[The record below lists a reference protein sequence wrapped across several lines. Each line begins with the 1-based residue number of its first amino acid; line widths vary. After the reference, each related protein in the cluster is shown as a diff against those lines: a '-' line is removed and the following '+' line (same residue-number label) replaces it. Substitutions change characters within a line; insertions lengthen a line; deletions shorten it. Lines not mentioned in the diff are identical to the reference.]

1 MASPRNPRTPVS
13 GSSGRF
19 PYFALITLAVAVFI
33 SVTIE
38 MLPTGL
44 LPEMSSDLRV
54 TESQIGLTVSV
65 FAFTVVLSSTPLS
78 YLLRRVPRHALVVIV
93 LCVLAGSALLS
104 AFSYSY
110 ESLVV
115 SRVIGGVAHGVFW
128 SVVGAYT
135 AYLVPREH
143 LGRAVSITLGGGSLA
158 FVFGVPLGTALG
170 AAVGWRLSFGILAGL
185 ALVGAAFVYRFIPRV
200 DHLSTGIVVGT
211 PTGSISILTEE
222 EATSAVPRRD
232 HSVTAVVFVCVITAI
247 TMIGQ
252 YTFYTFIAPYL
263 IREVGLSEATVGPAL
278 FAYGIAG
285 AVSLVLV
292 AIWLGKRPKS
302 GLMLS
307 LIALVIGVFVLAV
320 APSVLPLAITAF
332 FVWGL
337 AMGNLPPLLQTR
349 MLHAAPARIRDTAS
363 AFYTT
368 AFNVGI
374 GGGALVGSLVL
385 AGFGLTALPWVFLG
399 ILLAAIVLVI
409 VSDALLRQRPQRRV
423 IER

>member
-1 MASPRNPRTPVS
+1 
-13 GSSGRF
+13 
-19 PYFALITLAVAVFI
+19 
-33 SVTIE
+33 
-38 MLPTGL
+38 
-44 LPEMSSDLRV
+44 
-54 TESQIGLTVSV
+54 VSV

-78 YLLRRVPRHALVVIV
+78 YLTRRVPRHALVVAV
-93 LCVLAGSALLS
+93 LVILACSGILS

-110 ESLVV
+110 ALLVI

-135 AYLVPREH
+135 AYLVPKQQ
-143 LGRAVSITLGGGSLA
+143 LGRAVAITLGGGSLA
-158 FVFGVPLGTALG
+158 FIFGVPLGTALG
-170 AAVGWRLSFGILAGL
+170 AAVGWRLSFGIFAGL
-185 ALVGAAFVYRFIPRV
+185 ALVGAGFVYRFIPRV
-200 DHLSTGIVVGT
+200 DHLSTNVIVNT
-211 PTGSISILTEE
+211 PTGSIAILTH
-222 EATSAVPRRD
+222 EAASGEPPRRD
-232 HSVTAVVFVCVITAI
+232 HSVTAVVLVCVITAI

-263 IREVGLSEATVGPAL
+263 IRSVGLTETTIGPAL

-285 AVSLVLV
+285 AISLVVV
-292 AIWLGKRPKS
+292 AVWLGRRPRF

-307 LIALVIGVFVLAV
+307 LVVLVIAVLALAI
-320 APSVLPLAITAF
+320 APGILPLALTAF

-349 MLHAAPARIRDTAS
+349 MLHAAPARIRDIST

-385 AGFGLTALPWVFLG
+385 AGFGLDALPRVFLG
-399 ILLAAIVLVI
+399 ILILSIVLVI
-409 VSDALLRQRPQRRV
+409 VSDLLLRPRR
-423 IER
+423 RDRAPAR

>member
-1 MASPRNPRTPVS
+1 MASPRTSPAAE
-13 GSSGRF
+13 RF
-19 PYFALITLAVAVFI
+19 PYSALITLAVAVFL

-44 LPEMSSDLRV
+44 LPEMSSDLGV

-65 FAFTVVLSSTPLS
+65 FAFTVVLSSTPLT
-78 YLLRRVPRHALVVIV
+78 YLTRRVPRHALVVAV
-93 LCVLAGSALLS
+93 LVILACSGILS
-104 AFSYSY
+104 AFSHSY
-110 ESLVV
+110 ALLVI

-135 AYLVPREH
+135 AYLVPKQQ
-143 LGRAVSITLGGGSLA
+143 LGRAVAITLGGGSLA

-170 AAVGWRLSFGILAGL
+170 AAVGWRLSFGIFAGL
-185 ALVGAAFVYRFIPRV
+185 ALVGAGFVYRFIPRV
-200 DHLSTGIVVGT
+200 DHLSTNVIVNT
-211 PTGSISILTEE
+211 PTGSIAILTH
-222 EATSAVPRRD
+222 EAASGEPPRRD
-232 HSVTAVVFVCVITAI
+232 HSVTAVVLVCIITAI

-263 IREVGLSEATVGPAL
+263 IRSVGLTEATIGPAL

-285 AVSLVLV
+285 AISLVVV
-292 AIWLGKRPKS
+292 AVWLGRRPRF

-307 LIALVIGVFVLAV
+307 LVVLVIAVLALAI
-320 APSVLPLAITAF
+320 APGILPLALTAF

-349 MLHAAPARIRDTAS
+349 MLHAAPARIRDIST

-385 AGFGLTALPWVFLG
+385 AGFGLDALPRVFLG
-399 ILLAAIVLVI
+399 ILILSIVLVI
-409 VSDALLRQRPQRRV
+409 LSDLLLRPRRKD
-423 IER
+423 RAPAR

>member
-1 MASPRNPRTPVS
+1 MASPRT
-13 GSSGRF
+13 SSASPAF
-19 PYFALITLAVAVFI
+19 PYFALITLAIAVFL

-44 LPEMSSDLRV
+44 LPQMSSTLGV
-54 TESQIGLTVSV
+54 SESQIGLTVSV
-65 FAFTVVLSSTPLS
+65 FAFTVVLSSAPLS
-78 YLLRRVPRHALVVIV
+78 VLTRRIPRHTLVVSV
-93 LCVLAGSALLS
+93 LVILAASALLS

-110 ESLVV
+110 TLLVI
-115 SRVIGGVAHGVFW
+115 SRVLGGVAHGVFW

-135 AYLVPREH
+135 AYLVPKEH
-143 LGRAVSITLGGGSLA
+143 LGRAVAITLGGGSLA

-185 ALVGAAFVYRFIPRV
+185 TLVGAAFVYRFIPRV
-200 DHLSTGIVVGT
+200 DHLAAGVLVNT
-211 PTGSISILTEE
+211 PTGSITVLMG
-222 EATSAVPRRD
+222 EADASAAPRRD
-232 HSVTAVVFVCVITAI
+232 HSVTAVVFVCIITAI

-252 YTFYTFIAPYL
+252 YTFYTFVAPYL
-263 IREVGLSEATVGPAL
+263 IQSVGLDEAGVSPAL

-285 AVSLVLV
+285 AISLVLV
-292 AIWLGKRPKS
+292 GLWLGRRPRA
-302 GLMLS
+302 G
-307 LIALVIGVFVLAV
+307 LIASLLVLLASVIVLAT
-320 APSVLPLAITAF
+320 APRVLPLALTAF

-385 AGFGLTALPWVFLG
+385 AGFGLSTLPWVFIG
-399 ILLAAIVLVI
+399 ILVLSIVLVL
-409 VSDALLRQRPQRRV
+409 VSDLLLRQRPARRV
-423 IER
+423 IEH

>member
-1 MASPRNPRTPVS
+1 MASPRISPTS
-13 GSSGRF
+13 ERF
-19 PYFALITLAVAVFI
+19 PYFALITLAVAVFL

-44 LPEMSSDLRV
+44 LPEMSADLAV
-54 TESQIGLTVSV
+54 TESQIGLTVSI

-78 YLLRRVPRHALVVIV
+78 YLTRRVPRHALVVAV
-93 LCVLAGSALLS
+93 LVILACSGILS

-110 ESLVV
+110 ALLVI

-135 AYLVPREH
+135 AYLVPKQQ
-143 LGRAVSITLGGGSLA
+143 LGRAVAITLGGGSLA
-158 FVFGVPLGTALG
+158 FIFGVPLGTALG
-170 AAVGWRLSFGILAGL
+170 AAVGWRLSFGIFAGL
-185 ALVGAAFVYRFIPRV
+185 ALVGAGFVYRFIPRV
-200 DHLSTGIVVGT
+200 DHLSTNVIVNT
-211 PTGSISILTEE
+211 PTGSIAILTH
-222 EATSAVPRRD
+222 EAASGEPPRRD
-232 HSVTAVVFVCVITAI
+232 HSVTAVVLVCVITAF

-263 IREVGLSEATVGPAL
+263 IRSVGLTETTIGPAL

-285 AVSLVLV
+285 AISLVVV
-292 AIWLGKRPKS
+292 AVWLGRRPRF

-307 LIALVIGVFVLAV
+307 LVVLVIAVLALAI
-320 APSVLPLAITAF
+320 APGILPLALTAF

-349 MLHAAPARIRDTAS
+349 MLHAAPARIRDIST

-385 AGFGLTALPWVFLG
+385 AGFGLDALPRVFLG
-399 ILLAAIVLVI
+399 ILILSIVLVI
-409 VSDALLRQRPQRRV
+409 VSDLLLRPRR
-423 IER
+423 RDRAPAR

>member
-1 MASPRNPRTPVS
+1 MAPPRNPGTS
-13 GSSGRF
+13 ARF
-19 PYFALITLAVAVFI
+19 PYFSLLTLAVAVFI

-44 LPEMSSDLRV
+44 LPEMSTDLGV
-54 TESQIGLTVSV
+54 TESQVGLTVSV

-110 ESLVV
+110 ALLVV
-115 SRVIGGVAHGVFW
+115 SRVIGGLAHGVFW

-135 AYLVPREH
+135 AYLVPKEH

-170 AAVGWRLSFGILAGL
+170 TAVGWRLSFGILAGL
-185 ALVGAAFVYRFIPRV
+185 AIVGAAFVYRFIPRV
-200 DHLSTGIVVGT
+200 DHLSAGIVVGT
-211 PTGSISILTEE
+211 PTGSIAILTEE
-222 EATSAVPRRD
+222 DATSAVPRRD

-252 YTFYTFIAPYL
+252 YTFYTFVAPYL
-263 IREVGLSEATVGPAL
+263 IREAGLREATIGPAL

-292 AIWLGKRPKS
+292 AFWLGRRPRF

-307 LIALVIGVFVLAV
+307 LIALVVVIFVLAV
-320 APSVLPLAITAF
+320 APSVLPLAIPAF
-332 FVWGL
+332 IVWGL

-385 AGFGLTALPWVFLG
+385 AGFGLTALPLVYLG
-399 ILLAAIVLVI
+399 ILVVAIALVI
-409 VSDALLRQRPQRRV
+409 VSDALLRQRPGRRV
-423 IER
+423 VER

>member
-1 MASPRNPRTPVS
+1 MASPRNPRTPGAVPS
-13 GSSGRF
+13 RRF
-19 PYFALITLAVAVFI
+19 PYFSLITLAIAVFI

-44 LPEMSSDLRV
+44 LPEMSTDLHV

-104 AFSYSY
+104 AFSYTY
-110 ESLVV
+110 ALLVI
-115 SRVIGGVAHGVFW
+115 SRIIGGVAHGVFW

-135 AYLVPREH
+135 AYLVPKEH

-170 AAVGWRLSFGILAGL
+170 AAVGWRLSFAILAGL

-200 DHLSTGIVVGT
+200 DHLSAGVVVGT

-232 HSVTAVVFVCVITAI
+232 HSVIAVVFVCVITAI

-252 YTFYTFIAPYL
+252 YSFYTFIAPYL

-292 AIWLGKRPKS
+292 AIWLGKRPRF

-320 APSVLPLAITAF
+320 APAVLPLAITAF

-385 AGFGLTALPWVFLG
+385 AGFGLTTLPWVFLG
-399 ILLAAIVLVI
+399 ILVIAIVLVI
-409 VSDALLRQRPQRRV
+409 VSDALLRQRPPRRV

>member
-1 MASPRNPRTPVS
+1 MALPRTSPRS
-13 GSSGRF
+13 ERF
-19 PYFALITLAVAVFI
+19 PYFALITLAVAVFL

-44 LPEMSSDLRV
+44 LPEMSSDLAV

-65 FAFTVVLSSTPLS
+65 FAFTVVLSSTPLTF
-78 YLLRRVPRHALVVIV
+78 LTRRVPRHALVVAV
-93 LCVLAGSALLS
+93 LVILACSAILS

-110 ESLVV
+110 ALLVI

-135 AYLVPREH
+135 AYLVPKEQ
-143 LGRAVSITLGGGSLA
+143 LGRAVAITLGGGSLA

-170 AAVGWRLSFGILAGL
+170 AAVGWRLSFGIVAGL
-185 ALVGAAFVYRFIPRV
+185 ALVGAGFVYRFIPRV
-200 DHLSTGIVVGT
+200 DHLSSNVIVNT
-211 PTGSISILTEE
+211 PTGSIAILTH
-222 EATSAVPRRD
+222 EAAMHEPPRRD

-263 IREVGLSEATVGPAL
+263 IRSVGLAESTVGPAL

-285 AVSLVLV
+285 SVSLVVV
-292 AIWLGKRPKS
+292 AVWLGRRPRF

-307 LIALVIGVFVLAV
+307 LIVLVIAVLVLAV
-320 APSVLPLAITAF
+320 APGILPLALAAL

-385 AGFGLTALPWVFLG
+385 AGFGLDALPRVFLG
-399 ILLAAIVLVI
+399 ILVLSIALVI
-409 VSDALLRQRPQRRV
+409 LSDLLLRQRPRDRAPA
-423 IER
+423 R

>member
-1 MASPRNPRTPVS
+1 MASPRISPTS
-13 GSSGRF
+13 ERF
-19 PYFALITLAVAVFI
+19 PYFALITLAVAVFL

-44 LPEMSSDLRV
+44 LPEMSADLAV
-54 TESQIGLTVSV
+54 TESQIGLTVSI

-78 YLLRRVPRHALVVIV
+78 YLTRRVPRHALVVAV
-93 LCVLAGSALLS
+93 LVILACSGILS

-110 ESLVV
+110 ALLVI

-135 AYLVPREH
+135 AYLVPKQQ
-143 LGRAVSITLGGGSLA
+143 LGRAVAITLGGGSLA

-170 AAVGWRLSFGILAGL
+170 AAVGWRLSFGIFAGL
-185 ALVGAAFVYRFIPRV
+185 ALVGAGFVYRFIPRV
-200 DHLSTGIVVGT
+200 DHLSTNVIVNT
-211 PTGSISILTEE
+211 PTGSIAILTH
-222 EATSAVPRRD
+222 EAASGEPPRRD
-232 HSVTAVVFVCVITAI
+232 HSVTAVVLVCVITAI

-263 IREVGLSEATVGPAL
+263 IRSVGLTETTIGPAL

-285 AVSLVLV
+285 AISLVVV
-292 AIWLGKRPKS
+292 AVWLGRRPRF

-307 LIALVIGVFVLAV
+307 LVVLVIAVLALAI
-320 APSVLPLAITAF
+320 APGILPLALTAF

-349 MLHAAPARIRDTAS
+349 MLHAAPARIRDIST

-385 AGFGLTALPWVFLG
+385 AGFGLDALPRVFLG
-399 ILLAAIVLVI
+399 ILILSIVLVI
-409 VSDALLRQRPQRRV
+409 LSDLLLRPRR
-423 IER
+423 RDRAPAR